1 MSQMTAQSLILPA
14 YDGAEVRRWAYAAAV
29 VVFMHVAAVGAYFYA
44 APEEDDGMSDTPAV
58 FVDLTPMSASSP
70 STADLPPGEE
80 APDALQIPKPPDET
94 KPEVAEPVQKVET
107 QSDVQLPVPE
117 DKVEEKKPQQEEQA
131 PSVATAPPRADQIGP
146 QRPATA
152 PQGSTMSRNAILR
165 WNHLVS
171 ARLQQ
176 NKRYPA
182 AARGEQGT
190 VTFAFV
196 VTAKGEILSQRI
208 VRSSG
213 FPALDDEAMA
223 MLRRA
228 QPLPAFLPG
237 MTQPTLEVSQ
247 SIGYTV
253 TH

>member
-1 MSQMTAQSLILPA
+1 MTAQSLILPA
-14 YDGAEVRRWAYAAAV
+14 DDGAELRRWALAAAI
-29 VVFMHVAAVGAYFYA
+29 VFVLHVGAVGAYLYA

-70 STADLPPGEE
+70 STADLPPGQES
-80 APDALQIPKPPDET
+80 PDAQQIPKPPDQA

-117 DKVEEKKPQQEEQA
+117 DKVDEQKPQQEEQA
-131 PSVATAPPRADQIGP
+131 PSVATAPPRADQVGP

-152 PQGSTMSRNAILR
+152 PQGSTMSRNALIR

-182 AARGEQGT
+182 AAARGEQGT

-196 VTAKGEILSQRI
+196 VNAKGEILSKRI

-213 FPALDDEAMA
+213 HPTLDDEAMA
-223 MLRRA
+223 MLQRA

-253 TH
+253 AR

>member
-1 MSQMTAQSLILPA
+1 MTAQSLILPA
-14 YDGAEVRRWAYAAAV
+14 DDGAELRRWAFAAAF
-29 VVFMHVAAVGAYFYA
+29 VFAMHVAAVGAYMYS

-70 STADLPPGEE
+70 STADLPPGQES
-80 APDALQIPKPPDET
+80 PDALQIPKPPDQA

-117 DKVEEKKPQQEEQA
+117 DKVDEKKPQQEEQA
-131 PSVATAPPRADQIGP
+131 PSVATAPPRADQVGP

-152 PQGSTMSRNAILR
+152 PQGSTMSRNALIR

-182 AARGEQGT
+182 AAARGEQGT

-196 VTAKGEILSQRI
+196 VNAKGEILSKRI

-213 FPALDDEAMA
+213 HRALDDEAMA
-223 MLRRA
+223 MLQRA

-253 TH
+253 AR

>member
-1 MSQMTAQSLILPA
+1 MSQMTAQSLILPST
-14 YDGAEVRRWAYAAAV
+14 DSAELRRWAYAAAIV
-29 VVFMHVAAVGAYFYA
+29 CVLHIGAVGAYLYA

-80 APDALQIPKPPDET
+80 SPDALQIPKPPDQA
-94 KPEVAEPVQKVET
+94 KPEVAEPMQKVET

-117 DKVEEKKPQQEEQA
+117 DKVDEKKPQQEEQA
-131 PSVATAPPRADQIGP
+131 PSVATAPPRADQVGP
-146 QRPATA
+146 ARPATA
-152 PQGSTMSRNAILR
+152 PQGSTMSRNALIR

-196 VTAKGEILSQRI
+196 VTAKGEILSKRI

-213 FPALDDEAMA
+213 HPALDDAALE
-223 MLRRA
+223 MLQRA

-237 MTQPTLEVSQ
+237 MVQPTIEVSQ

-253 TH
+253 AR

>member
-1 MSQMTAQSLILPA
+1 MTAQSLILPA
-14 YDGAEVRRWAYAAAV
+14 EDGAEFKRWALAAAM
-29 VVFMHVAAVGAYFYA
+29 VFVLHVGAVGAYLYV
-44 APEEDDGMSDTPAV
+44 APEEDAGVSDTPAV

-70 STADLPPGEE
+70 STADLPPGQES
-80 APDALQIPKPPDET
+80 PDALQIPKPLDQT
-94 KPEVAEPVQKVET
+94 KPEVAEPVQKVEAP
-107 QSDVQLPVPE
+107 SDVTLPTPE
-117 DKVEEKKPQQEEQA
+117 DKVDEKKPQEEEQA
-131 PSVATAPPRADQIGP
+131 PSVATAPPRADQVGP

-152 PQGSTMSRNAILR
+152 PQGSTTSRNALIR

-196 VTAKGEILSQRI
+196 VNAKGEILTKRI

-213 FPALDDEAMA
+213 HPALDAEAMA
-223 MLRRA
+223 MLQRA

-253 TH
+253 AR